1 MDPVGERDDQEPFGP
16 QMEALVKK
24 KVSRVL
30 LKKMKAYMD
39 KQSSYALNTRRVY
52 FARIRH
58 MLSWMEANEL
68 NFVGNRLLFPVCQG
82 IWTQLFL

>member
-1 MDPVGERDDQEPFGP
+1 M
-16 QMEALVKK
+16 
-24 KVSRVL
+24 L

-39 KQSSYALNTRRVY
+39 KQSSYARNTRRVY
-52 FARIRH
+52 FGRIRH